1 VSNVEEDI
9 MRSIAAALGVLL
21 AVTALADT
29 PQTSSVTVPLD
40 QYETLKKSSEN
51 TSATVIDTMTL
62 GGTFK
67 DRNLTV
73 TFNGRSVGVR
83 TATNV
88 ISNASDVV
96 LYDCSGDA
104 LMMRGGKGVYQ
115 LIALAPSFTL
125 RCDARLSGSDRLPLS
140 VSPSVLAVRSAVVDG
155 ELVAG
160 EENDEGARSYT
171 LVRQVIGTNE
181 TMAATATGRYL
192 ITLLPDATR
201 FVYVIQVHNPNRS
214 TSPLPLHLVSGEHLQ
229 QIDSSAPY
237 EVNDGSY
244 VFAMPPGDSTITLSG
259 ELKGAS
265 FAPPVAA
272 SLQYAVIESHPLL
285 RPTLQSS
292 PKRVSVGETGINTQ
306 YRGALA
312 FEIGE
317 KERITWSVTRLE
329 ALRAISY
336 AVRNASHTLFIPA
349 RGPILGESQFALDN
363 QGAPELMLPPKPE
376 PTFVS
381 LQDEPVLMTKNAKG
395 ELTVPLSAGQQNVL
409 VQYRQEAS
417 QFGMLI
423 GRLDVPR
430 VPVPATDTNVQLRY
444 PEHWLP
450 LWESFATEAK
460 VWRPDVDTLL
470 AFLLLALWM
479 ERVLAFLAVEGRKR
493 VAIALLLSYAAGL
506 IPTVLWICILGCAF
520 VTLVWLAAHRPKW
533 TPLRVVG
540 AVIASAL
547 VVFVAFAFLQARRV
561 LSGSRSYDN
570 VTEQVSSAPQL
581 AKGVPVNMPDRQRE
595 ELAYQGLPAKF
606 ELPNGARYSSFH
618 EQLLASERPQT
629 ITIVLLSM
637 TVLTWASVLMSAI
650 AAWLLWTQRALIRT
664 TLRERIAT
672 ATAPAA
678 PATA

>member
-1 VSNVEEDI
+1 
-9 MRSIAAALGVLL
+9 MRFLAAALGALL
-21 AVTALADT
+21 AVAAFADT

-40 QYETLKKSSEN
+40 QYETLKKSNEN
-51 TSATVIDTMTL
+51 ASATVIEMMTL

-73 TFNGRSVGVR
+73 TFSGRSVGTR
-83 TATNV
+83 AATNI
-88 ISNASDVV
+88 ISDASDVV
-96 LYDCSGDA
+96 LYGCSGEA
-104 LMMRGGKGVYQ
+104 LMVRGGKGVYQ

-125 RCDARLSGSDRLPLS
+125 RCDARLSGSDRLPIN
-140 VSPSVLAVRSAVVDG
+140 VSSSVLAVRSAVVDG

-181 TMAATATGRYL
+181 TMAATATGHYL

-201 FVYVIQVHNPNRS
+201 FHYVIQVHNPNRS

-285 RPTLQSS
+285 RPTLQSA
-292 PKRVSVGETGINTQ
+292 PKRVSVAETGIDTQ

-336 AVRNASHTLFIPA
+336 AVRSASHTLFIPA

-363 QGAPELMLPPKPE
+363 QGAPELVLPRKPE

-381 LQDEPVLMTKNAKG
+381 LQGEPVLMTKNAKG

-417 QFGMLI
+417 QFGLLV
-423 GRLDVPR
+423 GRLDVPQ
-430 VPVPATDTNVQLRY
+430 VPVPATDTSVLLRY
-444 PEHWLP
+444 PAHWLP

-460 VWRPDVDTLL
+460 VWRPDLDTLL
-470 AFLLLALWM
+470 EFLLLALWL
-479 ERVLAFLAVEGRKR
+479 ERVLAFLAIGGRTR
-493 VAIALLLSYAAGL
+493 IAIALLLAYASGL
-506 IPTVLWICILGCAF
+506 VPTVLWICILGCAF
-520 VTLVWLAAHRPKW
+520 LTLVWIAAHRPKW
-533 TPLRVVG
+533 TPVRIIG
-540 AVIASAL
+540 AVIASVL
-547 VVFVAFAFLQARRV
+547 LVFVAFAFMQARRV
-561 LSGSRSYDN
+561 VSASRSYDN
-570 VTEQVSSAPQL
+570 MSEQVSSAPQL
-581 AKGVPVNMPDRQRE
+581 PKGAEVKLADRQRD
-595 ELAYQGLPAKF
+595 ELSYQGLPAKF
-606 ELPNGARYSSFH
+606 ELPGGVRYSSFH

-637 TVLTWASVLMSAI
+637 TVLTWASIVMTAI

-664 TLRERIAT
+664 TLRERIAA
-672 ATAPAA
+672 ATTPAA